1 MTKYIVESIGMFR
14 QVHVVEAENE
24 DAAMEIARTADDN
37 WQQYLGEMKVDISE
51 FTPER
56 IKHFQEKEFFWE
68 GISFKDENGVV
79 RYKHKNGQVV

>member
-14 QVHVVEAENE
+14 QVHVVEAESE
-24 DAAMEIARTADDN
+24 DAAMEIARNADDN

>member
-37 WQQYLGEMKVDISE
+37 WQEYLGEMKVDISE

>member
-24 DAAMEIARTADDN
+24 DAAMEVARNADDN
-37 WQQYLGEMKVDISE
+37 WQEYLGEMKVDISE

-68 GISFKDENGVV
+68 GVSFKDENGVV